1 MALSP
6 RAAALIVLT
15 ALLASG
21 CHRDSITH
29 AHVRKEPAAAAT
41 ARTAGL
47 SWTLPQGWTE
57 TAGPGMRYATI
68 KPSLPGNLEI
78 SVIALPGAA
87 GGEVANVNRW
97 RGQLGLPALDQTAL
111 LAAREVLPTEAG
123 AVSLYDFAASGNNPG
138 RLIVGLTS
146 AGEKTWFLKMAGDAS
161 AVAASR
167 GDFLHLIASLRP

>member
-6 RAAALIVLT
+6 RTALILST
-15 ALLASG
+15 ALLACS
-21 CHRDSITH
+21 CRRDAITH

-41 ARTAGL
+41 ARTAAL
-47 SWTLPQGWTE
+47 SWTLPRGWTE

-68 KPSLPGNLEI
+68 KPALPGNLEV

-97 RGQLGLPALDQTAL
+97 RGQLGLPALEETAL
-111 LAAREVLPTEAG
+111 LAAREVLSTEAG
-123 AVSLYDFAASGNNPG
+123 AVSLYDFAASGIRPG
-138 RLIVGLTS
+138 RLIVGLTN